1 MSPKA
6 KTILLALAAG
16 ASALDLSATSE
27 SDGSVWGQGVSP
39 ASTRSTS
46 RWNRPA
52 KRQSGWEPP
61 SNLASP
67 LQEVWDHCVD
77 TYTSGLFGFQNY
89 GWDQLMDNEG

>member
-1 MSPKA
+1 MSPKSQI
-6 KTILLALAAG
+6 ILLALAACT
-16 ASALDLSATSE
+16 SALDLSTTSE
-27 SDGSVWGQGVSP
+27 FDGSVWKQSMSP

-61 SNLASP
+61 SDLATP

-77 TYTSGLFGFQNY
+77 TYTDSLFGFKNY
-89 GWDQLMDNEG
+89 GWDQLIDNDG

>member
-1 MSPKA
+1 MSSKSR
-6 KTILLALAAG
+6 TVLLALAAG

-27 SDGSVWGQGVSP
+27 FDGSVWGEGVSP
-39 ASTRSTS
+39 ASTRSIS

-61 SNLASP
+61 SDLAPP

-77 TYTSGLFGFQNY
+77 TYTDGLFGFKNY
-89 GWDQLMDNEG
+89 GWDQLVDNEG